1 MTEQQLLL
9 LIHSNSFIFFHT
21 YPLKGFPKKVTP
33 LLFNFIPFLQITII
47 LLYDQKMFSC
57 LRISYQS
64 TSWYWMK
71 QFVTTWNKVFWLSY
85 YFVKSVMVDE
95 LNIKLI
101 LKRESAHCY
110 CFLLWMSATMR
121 RINVEKRNLETLQNM
136 SMADLD
142 SNGWLYLQN
151 LPRNYPGNK
160 SNSWRPF

>member
-1 MTEQQLLL
+1 MYSPHQCRTKKT
-9 LIHSNSFIFFHT
+9 LILTPYLRGQSSHFFNKSHNDRATTSVTHSFKFIHFFHT

-85 YFVKSVMVDE
+85 YLLHRIIRYHNLIEWVDWV
-95 LNIKLI
+95 
-101 LKRESAHCY
+101 S
-110 CFLLWMSATMR
+110 F
-121 RINVEKRNLETLQNM
+121 
-136 SMADLD
+136 
-142 SNGWLYLQN
+142 
-151 LPRNYPGNK
+151 
-160 SNSWRPF
+160 